1 MPHEVERVGAERVFV
16 LSSGTLN
23 QETSMVSEL
32 SKALGGRFAG
42 LWDRIGAHT
51 PRIDVVAAANAAR
64 AAGADLIL
72 TIGGGS
78 ITDGGKMVQLCLAN
92 NVQTTDQLDG
102 YRSMAGKPSE
112 TEVKAPTV
120 RQLAI
125 PTTLSAGEFGFTV
138 GCTDT
143 VRKVKEGYRHPML
156 VPQIVVLDPAATVPT
171 PLWLFLS
178 SGVRAVDHAVED
190 ICSPG
195 CNAYSKAASTH
206 ALNLLARG
214 LPAAKAGSSDLD
226 ARHDCQMGM
235 WLSMVG
241 SQSGVPKGVSH
252 AIGHILG
259 STAGVPHGYTSCVML
274 PWVMQWN
281 KSANADRQEIVSA
294 ARGKPGTDAG
304 ELLHALIHG
313 LGLPSR
319 LRDVDVTEEQF
330 ELLAANTMDDRWTAT
345 SPRKI
350 EGPEMVMEI
359 LRLAR

>member
-1 MPHEVERVGAERVFV
+1 V
-16 LSSGTLN
+16 
-23 QETSMVSEL
+23 VSEL
-32 SKALGGRFAG
+32 GKALGGRFAG
-42 LWDRIGAHT
+42 LWDQIGVHT
-51 PRIDVVAAANAAR
+51 PRTNVVAAANAAR
-64 AAGADLIL
+64 AAGVDLIV

-92 NVQTTDQLDG
+92 NVETTDQLDG
-102 YRSMAGKPSE
+102 YRSMAGKPNE

-156 VPQIVVLDPAATVPT
+156 MPQIVVLDPAATVPA

-178 SGVRAVDHAVED
+178 SGVRAIDHAVED

-195 CNAYSKAASTH
+195 CNAYSEATSIH
-206 ALNLLARG
+206 ALKLLARG
-214 LPAAKAGSSDLD
+214 LPAVKAAPSDLD

-313 LGLPSR
+313 LGMPSR

-345 SPRKI
+345 NPRKI